1 MNIDNNAGKI
11 WTYIWGQFL
20 NQLQSIVIGKKEY
33 KEKDDKNDVIWLLEQ
48 LKLGSAGIDTNSNKY
63 DNLIEQVLTVFT
75 MRQRDNESNDEYL
88 NRFKSNLQ
96 TLELAGGGDF
106 FYSKKLDVE
115 ITPSTTDEHIQEAKD
130 RFKSCTFHEAIRPS
144 SL

>member
-1 MNIDNNAGKI
+1 MDV
-11 WTYIWGQFL
+11 YLGQCS

-96 TLELAGGGDF
+96 TLELAGGGDV
-106 FYSKKLDVE
+106 FYSKKLDGK
-115 ITPSTTDEHIQEAKD
+115 ITISTTDEHIQEAKD
-130 RFKSCTFHEAIRPS
+130 TTSVSHFMRAPVFFLIT
-144 SL
+144 